1 MNNCVFFLLWKKS
14 NVESAFIFYKL
25 SFKRRWGWQ
34 GHKAGAR
41 DLLDTY
47 PSIPWWDRKKKIRQE
62 NKLMLCT
69 MDAKAEYRRRWCSFQ
84 MTSFFFQFRLFRLGS
99 LHNARRCRAREK
111 SAERRRGNC
120 YAGNKSFV

>member
-1 MNNCVFFLLWKKS
+1 MNNCVFFFLLWKKS

-47 PSIPWWDRKKKIRQE
+47 TSIPWWDRKKKNQTRKQAYVVY
-62 NKLMLCT
+62 NGC
-69 MDAKAEYRRRWCSFQ
+69 Q
-84 MTSFFFQFRLFRLGS
+84 G
-99 LHNARRCRAREK
+99 
-111 SAERRRGNC
+111 G
-120 YAGNKSFV
+120 V